1 MPITVPAGPA
11 RGAPVITHDTPP
23 PSTPADDASPAA
35 TMRRI
40 CCLAA
45 PRRRPPSIADQLC
58 AAAVWAQI
66 VQEDEAARAQAA
78 QDAHEEE

>member
-1 MPITVPAGPA
+1 MT
-11 RGAPVITHDTPP
+11 THDTPP
-23 PSTPADDASPAA
+23 PSTPADTTSSTS

-45 PRRRPPSIADQLC
+45 PHRRAPSITDQLR

-66 VQEDEAARAQAA
+66 IQEAEVTRAQAA
-78 QDAHEEE
+78 QDAHEQ

>member
-11 RGAPVITHDTPP
+11 RGAPVTTHDTPP
-23 PSTPADDASPAA
+23 PSTPADTTSSAP

-45 PRRRPPSIADQLC
+45 PHRRAPSLADQLR
-58 AAAVWAQI
+58 AAAVWGQI
-66 VQEDEAARAQAA
+66 IQEAEAARAQSA